1 MVFIFL
7 YAFTPL
13 LYKWEKPA
21 SLHPVL
27 QAAHGIKAYL
37 FAADILSLSFPTAM
51 KFRII
56 LMGRVATSMDF
67 LLVTVD
73 FGPFPLNMLLNF
85 TKINSCVYCISFAQI
100 EYLVCIR
107 SGARVSL

>member
-51 KFRII
+51 KFRVI

-73 FGPFPLNMLLNF
+73 FGPFPR
-85 TKINSCVYCISFAQI
+85 KYVA
-100 EYLVCIR
+100 
-107 SGARVSL
+107 